1 MVNTDLNLG
10 NDANIKQVP
19 QTKDRDYHKVNLT
32 NKGTAYFKIF
42 RQNIRGLGKKPGEL
56 LSHLHPDFPHVLCLT
71 EHHLKYSQLEEVHIE
86 GYKLGAHFFRQIQEK
101 GGVAIFVHNS
111 LGFINID
118 IVTHCKAQD
127 IEICA
132 LKLSFDTL
140 NIYVLTLY
148 RAPSGNV
155 SSFLLKL
162 DTILQSLYTPM
173 SHFIICGDI
182 NINYLKE
189 NEDKTHLANNLLS
202 YNLISII
209 NFLTREQNTSS
220 TAIDNIFI
228 DVSQFES
235 YTVTP
240 NTNGLSDHDAQLL
253 KISSEYTLVRIHKF
267 KTVRK
272 INKYTMS
279 DFIAILN

>member
-1 MVNTDLNLG
+1 
-10 NDANIKQVP
+10 
-19 QTKDRDYHKVNLT
+19 
-32 NKGTAYFKIF
+32 
-42 RQNIRGLGKKPGEL
+42 
-56 LSHLHPDFPHVLCLT
+56 LHPDFPHVLCLT
-71 EHHLKYSQLEEVHIE
+71 EHHLKYSQLEKVHIE

-162 DTILQSLYTPM
+162 DTVLQSLYTPM

-189 NEDKTHLANNLLS
+189 SEDKPTWTTF
-202 YNLISII
+202 YYPI
-209 NFLTREQNTSS
+209 T
-220 TAIDNIFI
+220 
-228 DVSQFES
+228 
-235 YTVTP
+235 
-240 NTNGLSDHDAQLL
+240 
-253 KISSEYTLVRIHKF
+253 
-267 KTVRK
+267 
-272 INKYTMS
+272 
-279 DFIAILN
+279 

>member
-1 MVNTDLNLG
+1 
-10 NDANIKQVP
+10 
-19 QTKDRDYHKVNLT
+19 
-32 NKGTAYFKIF
+32 
-42 RQNIRGLGKKPGEL
+42 
-56 LSHLHPDFPHVLCLT
+56 LHPDFPHVLCLT

-86 GYKLGAHFFRQIQEK
+86 GYKLGAHFCRQIREK
-101 GGVAIFVHNS
+101 GGVVIFVHNS

-118 IVTHCKAQD
+118 IVIHCKDQD

-132 LKLSFDTL
+132 LKLSFGTL
-140 NIYVLTLY
+140 NICVLTLY

-189 NEDKTHLANNLLS
+189 SEDKSHLDNILLS

-209 NFLTREQNTSS
+209 NFPTRVQNTSS

-240 NTNGLSDHDAQLL
+240 ITNGLSDHDA
-253 KISSEYTLVRIHKF
+253 
-267 KTVRK
+267 
-272 INKYTMS
+272 
-279 DFIAILN
+279 